1 MKNKL
6 KEKFNFKEVWQRNL
20 VVLWFG
26 TFMTGVGSSLISPF
40 ISLYIASLGHYS
52 KTELN
57 LWSGAVFAST
67 FIVLAFVSPL
77 WGKLA
82 DERGRK
88 LMLLRASLG
97 MAIAI
102 SLMAFV
108 TAAWQL
114 LLLRMLLGAFSG
126 FISNSMAL
134 MASSTPKEKS
144 GQVLSL
150 LTTGS
155 VAGTLIGPIIGG
167 VLVGMVGYRHVFSVT
182 GVIMFLV
189 FILAYF
195 FVKETFVPAAK
206 GKAPQTRKEVFA
218 VLSHPAVIW
227 GMFLTTMITQMTN
240 QSINPVLS
248 LYVRELMH
256 YKGNITLMAG
266 IVAAAPGIVTLIVA
280 PQLGRLGDKIG
291 QKKILGAGLF
301 FSLVVFLITATSTNV
316 YFLILMRFFV
326 GISDAAILPSV
337 QAILAKEAPRAVT
350 GRIFSYNQSAQ
361 AIGAFSGPLLG
372 SVIAGF
378 IDYRY
383 VFIGSA
389 ILVVFNLFNYFSH
402 TGELKSK
409 SFHLAK

>member
-1 MKNKL
+1 MKNAWK
-6 KEKFNFKEVWQRNL
+6 KNL

-26 TFMTGVGSSLISPF
+26 TFMTGIGSSLISPF
-40 ISLYIASLGHYS
+40 ISLYISTLGSYT

-57 LWSGAVFAST
+57 IWSGLIFSST
-67 FIVLAFVSPL
+67 FVVLAIVSPL

-82 DERGRK
+82 DEKGRK

-97 MAIAI
+97 MAISI

-134 MASSTPKEKS
+134 MASSAPKEKS
-144 GQVLSL
+144 GAVLSL

-155 VAGTLIGPIIGG
+155 VAGTLIGPIFGG
-167 VLVGMVGYRHVFSVT
+167 ILVGFTGYRHVFTVT
-182 GVIMFLV
+182 GIIYFLV
-189 FILAYF
+189 FIMTIF
-195 FVKETFVPAAK
+195 FVQETFTPVSK
-206 GKAPQTRKEVFA
+206 KHMLTSKQVWKII
-218 VLSHPAVIW
+218 SHPAVIW
-227 GMFLTTMITQMTN
+227 GMFLTTLITNMTN

-248 LYVRELMH
+248 LYVQELMNGH
-256 YKGNITLMAG
+256 GNITLMAG
-266 IVAAAPGIVTLIVA
+266 IVAAAPGIVTLIIA
-280 PQLGRLGDKIG
+280 PFLGRLGDKIG
-291 QKKILGAGLF
+291 QKKILGFGLI
-301 FSLVVFLITATSTNV
+301 FSMLIFLITATTTNV
-316 YFLILMRFFV
+316 WFLIGMRLLV

-337 QAILAKEAPRAVT
+337 QAILAKESPQEVT

-361 AIGAFSGPLLG
+361 SIGAFAGPLLG
-372 SVIAGF
+372 SAIAGF

-389 ILVVFNLFNYFSH
+389 ILVIFNLINYFTHTKDLPVNQESH
-402 TGELKSK
+402 
-409 SFHLAK
+409 A